1 MRALRTI
8 LIIVFVICLGV
19 FGASEVLEFRNRDLT
34 RPEIAS
40 DREVL
45 EISCDYTR
53 EDLLEGLTARD
64 GKDGDLTDQIIA
76 GSFSR
81 FIEKGLCSLTYV
93 VFDSGNQ
100 SASLTRQVR
109 FTDYHSP
116 RFTLTEPLV
125 YRRGEGSYSLSMER
139 LGAEDLL
146 DGDLKD
152 WIIQT
157 DTDLNY
163 QTPGSYTMTV
173 EVSNSFGDTSSLG
186 LPVHVVGE
194 EQAALEI
201 RLRTGILY
209 VEQGETINPADYVEG
224 VTDSQGNELG
234 PEAVT
239 ALSSV
244 DTETPGCYEISYE
257 ATDSA
262 GATGRTWLTVVVEEE
277 VQP

>member
-1 MRALRTI
+1 
-8 LIIVFVICLGV
+8 
-19 FGASEVLEFRNRDLT
+19 
-34 RPEIAS
+34 
-40 DREVL
+40 
-45 EISCDYTR
+45 
-53 EDLLEGLTARD
+53 
-64 GKDGDLTDQIIA
+64 
-76 GSFSR
+76 
-81 FIEKGLCSLTYV
+81 
-93 VFDSGNQ
+93 
-100 SASLTRQVR
+100 
-109 FTDYHSP
+109 
-116 RFTLTEPLV
+116 
-125 YRRGEGSYSLSMER
+125 MER

-239 ALSSV
+239 ALSNV